1 MAQKLTDE
9 LKLKIR
15 DEFVHGVT
23 EEDGVLR
30 YPTIDGLVKKYK
42 VARATLHRAAS
53 NDDWQTQKDRYI
65 TELTLRQDK
74 ERMERM
80 LADGK
85 RLDDTAI
92 QLAQGMMTKVG
103 HRLQRSIQAEQD
115 GKFSAALSSNDLSQL
130 STVIANAQ
138 KVGKL
143 ALGQAQEISKVSAD
157 VSNPE
162 AFQSIMEQ
170 LDGLAKSRS
179 QGDVGS
185 LH

>member
-1 MAQKLTDE
+1 M
-9 LKLKIR
+9 
-15 DEFVHGVT
+15 
-23 EEDGVLR
+23 
-30 YPTIDGLVKKYK
+30 
-42 VARATLHRAAS
+42 
-53 NDDWQTQKDRYI
+53 
-65 TELTLRQDK
+65 RQDK

-103 HRLQRSIQAEQD
+103 RRLQRSIQAEQD
-115 GKFSAALSSNDLSQL
+115 GMFSAALSSNDLSQL
-130 STVIANAQ
+130 STVVANAQ

>member
-1 MAQKLTDE
+1 MSKKLTDE
-9 LKLKIR
+9 LKLQIR

-23 EEDGVLR
+23 ETDGVLR
-30 YPTIDGLVKKYK
+30 YPTIDGLVRKHG

-53 NDDWQTQKDRYI
+53 QDDWQNQKDRFI

-103 HRLQRSIQAEQD
+103 RRLQRSMEAEQQGLD
-115 GKFSAALSSNDLSQL
+115 ANLLSSSDLSQL
-130 STVIANAQ
+130 STVVTNAQ
-138 KVGKL
+138 RVGKL

-170 LDGLAKSRS
+170 LDGLAAARS